1 MCDQVSVIRKTDCLS
16 ELELEAIKRQVGD
29 YSQSELCREAD
40 VKVVPETVGADVGT
54 ADKDMYNVEDN
65 IINAGGELNE

>member
-1 MCDQVSVIRKTDCLS
+1 MCDQVSVTRKTDCLS

-29 YSQSELCREAD
+29 DSQSELCREAD
-40 VKVVPETVGADVGT
+40 VKVVPETVGADVWT